1 VWKLKSAL
9 DRRWPLT
16 ATDIV
21 VLRGGVSVPA
31 AAYLLAIDLESRGVH
46 LAGDGDDLVVGPRD
60 RLTDADRDALRQLKP
75 YVLLLVGYR
84 APEVM

>member
-1 VWKLKSAL
+1 MLKLGSL
-9 DRRWPLT
+9 MN
-16 ATDIV
+16 ATDLV
-21 VLRGGVSVPA
+21 VLKGAVNVPA
-31 AAYLLAIDLESRGVH
+31 AAYFLAIDLESRGVR
-46 LAGDGDDLVVGPRD
+46 LAGDGDDLIVGPPD